1 MIITICGSMV
11 FSKKMLETQQLL
23 EDAGHTVYV
32 SGTTKSYLGKTEHEA
47 EHLAIKI
54 KNESDAIKQ
63 HYKKIEKSDAILVLN
78 FEKKGIDNY
87 IGGNTFLEIGFAF
100 VLEKKIYL
108 LNPVPKISYYE
119 SEIKSMRPVILNND
133 LANIEKL

>member
-1 MIITICGSMV
+1 MV
-11 FSKKMLETQQLL
+11 FSRQMLETQQLL

-32 SGTTKSYLGKTEHEA
+32 SGTTKNYLGKSEHEA
-47 EHLAIKI
+47 ENLAIKI

-133 LANIEKL
+133 LANIERL